1 MDEAVRSVANTRMVT
16 ARNSDSADVISR
28 YFSDRVRFVPL
39 LDARGRLVAVARPGI
54 PGIKING
61 RSIGPNDPSYL
72 IAEIGINHN
81 GSLEN
86 AKSLVDAAVKAGADC
101 AKFQMR
107 QMSAL
112 YRNAGAADDPRE
124 DLGAQYTLDVLS
136 RSALDNQS
144 MIEVFEYCHEKGIQ
158 PLCTPWEEES
168 LRVLEDYGMAA
179 YKVASADLTN
189 HSLLRALIETGKP
202 LILSTGMSREQE
214 IIEAVTLLQENGAAY
229 VLLHCNSTYPA
240 PLKDVNLRYLKR
252 LQQLGGSVVGYS
264 GHERGWAVPIA
275 AVAMG
280 AKVIEKHF
288 TLDKTL
294 PGNDHKVSLLPQEFQ
309 DMVQAIR
316 SIEEAMGS
324 DDTREPSQGERMNR
338 ETLAKSLMARV
349 EIKAGDELH
358 VGLID
363 VKSPGTGLQPN
374 RLPELFGLKAK
385 RDFQPGDFFFTSDLD
400 EAEITDYAFQFRR
413 PWGLP
418 VRYHDWERLY
428 GLSKGIDFLEFHFSF
443 KDLERDPTEFFSG
456 PVDCGLVTHSPDLF
470 NGDHLLN
477 LADPDPDY
485 RKRSLME
492 LQNAI
497 DVTRRLR
504 DFFKTD
510 ADTFIIAS
518 LGGFSKNAP
527 LPVQA
532 RPELYDRVMTG
543 LSQLNLDE
551 VELLPQTLPPY
562 PWYFGGQLFC
572 NLFVDPEDTAQFSK
586 DSGFRLCFDVSHS
599 KLACNHRKISFADFT
614 DIIAP
619 HTAHLHIVD
628 AAGVDGEGL
637 QISEGEIDFAMLA
650 RQVDKH
656 CPEASFIP
664 EIWQGH
670 KNDGEG
676 FWIAL
681 SRLREWF

>member
-1 MDEAVRSVANTRMVT
+1 M
-16 ARNSDSADVISR
+16 
-28 YFSDRVRFVPL
+28 
-39 LDARGRLVAVARPGI
+39 
-54 PGIKING
+54 
-61 RSIGPNDPSYL
+61 
-72 IAEIGINHN
+72 
-81 GSLEN
+81 
-86 AKSLVDAAVKAGADC
+86 
-101 AKFQMR
+101 
-107 QMSAL
+107 
-112 YRNAGAADDPRE
+112 
-124 DLGAQYTLDVLS
+124 
-136 RSALDNQS
+136 
-144 MIEVFEYCHEKGIQ
+144 
-158 PLCTPWEEES
+158 
-168 LRVLEDYGMAA
+168 
-179 YKVASADLTN
+179 
-189 HSLLRALIETGKP
+189 
-202 LILSTGMSREQE
+202 
-214 IIEAVTLLQENGAAY
+214 
-229 VLLHCNSTYPA
+229 
-240 PLKDVNLRYLKR
+240 
-252 LQQLGGSVVGYS
+252 
-264 GHERGWAVPIA
+264 
-275 AVAMG
+275 
-280 AKVIEKHF
+280 
-288 TLDKTL
+288 
-294 PGNDHKVSLLPQEFQ
+294 
-309 DMVQAIR
+309 
-316 SIEEAMGS
+316 
-324 DDTREPSQGERMNR
+324 
-338 ETLAKSLMARV
+338 
-349 EIKAGDELH
+349 
-358 VGLID
+358 
-363 VKSPGTGLQPN
+363 
-374 RLPELFGLKAK
+374 
-385 RDFQPGDFFFTSDLD
+385 D